1 MDKLNAYK
9 IDLKGMQTEV
19 GMYTLLADDDF
30 FTAVQG
36 PEIQHG
42 HVKVDLRVRPTSGAY
57 ELDFHLSGSVQVICD
72 RCLEEMTQPIEAD
85 CNLRV
90 KLGDEYLDEGDDLIT
105 IPYENGVVDLS
116 WHVYEFI
123 ALQIP
128 IRHVHEDGQCSE
140 NMRNALSAHG
150 AGDEVQQEA
159 EVTATDPRWD
169 ELKKLLSK

>member
-1 MDKLNAYK
+1 MDKLDAYK

-19 GMYTLLADDDF
+19 GTYTLLADDDF

-42 HVKVDLRVRPTSGAY
+42 HVDVELTVRATSGAF
-57 ELDFHLSGSVQVICD
+57 ELDFHLQGTVQVICD

-90 KLGDEYLDEGDDLIT
+90 KFGDEYLDEGDDLIT
-105 IPYENGVVDLS
+105 IPYEDGVADLS

-128 IRHVHEDGQCSE
+128 IRHVHEDGLCSE
-140 NMRNALSAHG
+140 RMQEVLSDHW
-150 AGDEVQQEA
+150 AGEENQSEEDT
-159 EVTATDPRWD
+159 TATDPRWD
-169 ELKKLLSK
+169 ALKKLL

>member
-1 MDKLNAYK
+1 MDKLDAYK

-19 GMYTLLADDDF
+19 GTYTLLADDDF

-42 HVKVDLRVRPTSGAY
+42 HVDVELTVHATSGAF
-57 ELDFHLSGSVQVICD
+57 ELDFHLQGTVQVICD

-90 KLGDEYLDEGDDLIT
+90 KFGDEYLDEGDDLIT
-105 IPYENGVVDLS
+105 IPYEDGVADLS

-128 IRHVHEDGQCSE
+128 IRHVHEDGLCSE
-140 NMRNALSAHG
+140 RMQEVLSDHW
-150 AGDEVQQEA
+150 AGEENQSEEDT
-159 EVTATDPRWD
+159 TATDPRWD
-169 ELKKLLSK
+169 ALKKLL

>member
-1 MDKLNAYK
+1 MDKLDAYK

-19 GMYTLLADDDF
+19 GTYTLLADDDF

-42 HVKVDLRVRPTSGAY
+42 HVNVDLTVRATSGAF
-57 ELDFHLSGSVQVICD
+57 ELDFHLQGSVQTICD

-85 CNLRV
+85 CNLKV
-90 KLGDEYLDEGDDLIT
+90 KFGEEYIDEGDDLVV
-105 IPYENGVVDLS
+105 IPEDEGVIDLS

-128 IRHVHEDGQCSE
+128 IRHVHPDGECSE
-140 NMRNALSAHG
+140 TMQEALSGHW
-150 AGDEVQQEA
+150 AGEDIQSEE
-159 EVTATDPRWD
+159 ETTATDPRWD
-169 ELKKLLSK
+169 ELKKLLK